1 MKVMLYVMPPMM
13 GMISIN
19 LPSGVGVYWVTT
31 SLIMLVQQVFMN
43 RQREKERAI
52 RQEKRKE
59 REEERKKEI
68 ELLKKQGQNKNK
80 KKERI
85 AQAKARKK
93 GSTVTEFDEKNPK
106 AVYQPKK

>member
-1 MKVMLYVMPPMM
+1 MM